1 MLLFFLLMK
10 LLRLLLRLTKQKP
23 PRMIV
28 ESKQENLVEATE
40 KQFRKLQDLGLT
52 VQVNGAK

>member
-1 MLLFFLLMK
+1 MK